1 MTQLPDLDPSVP
13 APTARFAD
21 TLRAAIQ
28 ASGLSLNRIEH
39 RLRERGQAVS
49 SATLSYWQSGL
60 RQPSRHDSLLVVRAL
75 EEILRLPSGSLAALL
90 RPVATRRRRRPYR
103 DAHAEALWDDAA
115 TAAAVQAHKRSGWD
129 ADLVRLSQHDR
140 CEVGPDRR
148 IRRTWHRQVLR
159 ADVDGPDR
167 WVIVVLDPPGE
178 PPPQVRPLARC
189 RLGAVVHERDTRLLV
204 AELMFDRVLSR
215 GDTVVFE
222 YELRY
227 ARHGVRSREG
237 DRYVRMCRFPVREHV
252 VEVKFSP
259 AAVPARCEW
268 YAAPASG
275 PERVHELPL
284 RSPYAHAVGIDVPP
298 GRHGIRWHWLESQVP
313 AR

>member
-1 MTQLPDLDPSVP
+1 MAKLPDLQPPVP
-13 APTARFAD
+13 AATARFAD
-21 TLRAAIQ
+21 ALRSAIQ

-39 RLRERGQAVS
+39 RLRERGQPVS

-60 RQPSRHDSLLVVRAL
+60 RQPGRHDSLLVVRAL
-75 EEILRLPSGSLAALL
+75 EEVLRLREGSLAALL
-90 RPVATRRRRRPYR
+90 QPVTTRRRRRPYPGAR
-103 DAHAEALWDDAA
+103 FEALWDDAA

-159 ADVDGPDR
+159 ADTDGPDR
-167 WVIVVLDPPGE
+167 WVVVVRDPPGE
-178 PPPQVRPLARC
+178 PPPQMGALSRC
-189 RLGAVVHERDTRLLV
+189 RLGALVHERDTRLLV
-204 AELMFDRVLSR
+204 AELMFDRALSR

-227 ARHGVRSREG
+227 ARHGVHSRDG
-237 DRYVRMCRFPVREHV
+237 DRYVRKCRYPVREHV
-252 VEVKFSP
+252 VEVVFSP

-268 YAAPASG
+268 YAAPAG
-275 PERVHELPL
+275 APERVHELPL
-284 RSPYAHAVGIDVPP
+284 SSPYAHAVGIDVPP
-298 GRHGIRWHWLESQVP
+298 GRYGIRWFWPET
-313 AR
+313 